1 MPIFLRDSKTNE
13 LVPHHTGRV
22 IRTYH
27 ADYHAMSD
35 VYTMALY
42 ADYLTDDLA
51 RTETMMVNACFECD
65 QSGNYAVADLSPE
78 NQLMLQ
84 VIEFD
89 RAEKARL
96 YEQQQ
101 RQRRQAQAEEAERN
115 RPAMGK
121 RMEVTRGRKVK
132 PGTVGVVFW
141 VKDGRVGLDVTGR
154 RDERGYRVDPV
165 FVPAEYLRAA
175 K

>member
-1 MPIFLRDSKTNE
+1 MPIFLRDPKTNE

-22 IRTYH
+22 IKTFH

-35 VYTMALY
+35 VYTWALY
-42 ADYLTDDLA
+42 ATYLTEDLM

-65 QSGNYAVADLSPE
+65 QSGNYATEDLSPE

-89 RAEKARL
+89 RAEKAKL
-96 YEQQQ
+96 AEQA
-101 RQRRQAQAEEAERN
+101 RRDAARKQAEEAERN
-115 RPAMGK
+115 RPVKGK

-141 VKDGRVGLDVTGR
+141 AKDGRVGLDVTGK
-154 RDERGYRVDPV
+154 RDARGYAVDPV
-165 FVPAEYLRAA
+165 FVPAEYLRAV
-175 K
+175 